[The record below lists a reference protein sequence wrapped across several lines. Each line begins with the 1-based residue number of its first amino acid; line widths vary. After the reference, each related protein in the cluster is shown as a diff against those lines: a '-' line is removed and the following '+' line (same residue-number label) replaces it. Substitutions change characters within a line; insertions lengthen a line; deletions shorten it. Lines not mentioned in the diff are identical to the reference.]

1 MPSFDEKV
9 EELPKETKKGMKNTK
24 NINDVADEVVKNFH
38 YFQLKI
44 QSLEE
49 RLSKLEWKPK
59 TTKPPDENDSGYKN
73 KRNIYL
79 GKLNDKLI
87 KEPKQSTLDYYKVK
101 YDEKENIYY

>member
-1 MPSFDEKV
+1 MSFEDKV
-9 EELPKETKKGMKNTK
+9 DELPKETKNKLNNFK
-24 NINDVADEVVKNFH
+24 NINDVADEAVKNFN

-49 RLSKLEWKPK
+49 RLAKLEWKPK
-59 TTKPPDENDSGYKN
+59 TIKPADENDPCYKN

-87 KEPKQSTLDYYKVK
+87 KEPKQSTLGYYEVK
-101 YDEKENIYY
+101 YDDQEGIYY